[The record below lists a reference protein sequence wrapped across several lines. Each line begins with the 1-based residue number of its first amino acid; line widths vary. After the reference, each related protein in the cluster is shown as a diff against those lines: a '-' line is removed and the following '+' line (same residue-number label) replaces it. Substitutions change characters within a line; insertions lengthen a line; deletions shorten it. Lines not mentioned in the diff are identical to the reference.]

1 MTPREFR
8 AKHVANPHPCC
19 PDCPGW
25 CLSQND
31 GYEEGQGI
39 ERCDGCWSGYD
50 DTVTDDD
57 AAALPEAK
65 WLAEASGLEARS

>member
-1 MTPREFR
+1 MSPCEFR
-8 AKHVANPHPCC
+8 AKHAANPAPCY

-25 CLSQND
+25 ALFD
-31 GYEEGQGI
+31 EGTDREAI
-39 ERCDGCWSGYD
+39 CRCDACWYGYD

-65 WLAEASGLEARS
+65 WLSDAYGLELSA